1 MSGQG
6 PPASGP
12 DLCSLGFTVPCARV
26 LNRAG
31 SHRGELFFWGP
42 AFPYASRVLQLPH
55 LTYSVLLWLLSGC
68 SWWLLTLKLR
78 LDCIVNKAR
87 TSPQPLDFGCLQL
100 PFFLRAGA
108 VVGCVTGMALK
119 TASLKVES
127 WVFHLL
133 VIWPW
138 ASYLSLRTEYPHL
151 DCGFSYTYS
160 AV

>member
-26 LNRAG
+26 LEQGRVPPWRTFLLGSSLPICFSCATAATSNLLRAVVTPFW
-31 SHRGELFFWGP
+31 LFLMTTDIKT
-42 AFPYASRVLQLPH
+42 AFGLHCSQGMH
-55 LTYSVLLWLLSGC
+55 L
-68 SWWLLTLKLR
+68 
-78 LDCIVNKAR
+78 
-87 TSPQPLDFGCLQL
+87 PQPLNFGCLQL

-108 VVGCVTGMALK
+108 VVGCVAGMAL
-119 TASLKVES
+119 TIARLKVES

-133 VIWPW
+133 AIWPW
-138 ASYLSLRTEYPHL
+138 ESYLSLRTEYPHL
-151 DCGFSYTYS
+151 YCGFSYTYS